1 MRATYDRCRAVDGGV
16 EDVEKS
22 ADEPK
27 PEMKM
32 SPVPS
37 RTIWT
42 PLSVSPPVPPVNVDQ
57 TRPGDDQRQRR
68 VALGNLEA
76 VAMLVDDAEPAGDR
90 PRSTAR
96 QHFGG

>member
-37 RTIWT
+37 RAIWT

-57 TRPGDDQRQRR
+57 TRPGSTTSGS
-68 VALGNLEA
+68 V
-76 VAMLVDDAEPAGDR
+76 VS
-90 PRSTAR
+90 RSGTSKP
-96 QHFGG
+96 